1 MVKKSC
7 VIFSLPYV
15 DSDLEYWYI
24 IWKVKTRNGNK
35 FEKHLLHYVSEGWD
49 FIHAKPVFFFNIFS
63 VDPHADSLIIGLYL
77 TCLITGQ
84 TFGEGTV

>member
-1 MVKKSC
+1 MLTLTWSTD
-7 VIFSLPYV
+7 IL
-15 DSDLEYWYI
+15 
-24 IWKVKTRNGNK
+24 
-35 FEKHLLHYVSEGWD
+35 FEKLKPETGINLKNTFCTMSLRDGWD